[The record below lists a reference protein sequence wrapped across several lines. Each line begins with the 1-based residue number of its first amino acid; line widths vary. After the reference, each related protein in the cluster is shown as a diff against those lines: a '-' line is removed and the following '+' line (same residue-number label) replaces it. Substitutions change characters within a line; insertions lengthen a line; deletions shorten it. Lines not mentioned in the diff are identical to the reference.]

1 MIDCD
6 LYIFVIDTD
15 SGYPQIFAQ
24 ELGAFMTGVPSLM
37 GFGKTDEYTQ
47 SYCDDMGIKGDS
59 QFRDYNDHIIHV
71 GCEQGYCSTRPT
83 PGWFSD
89 GIGNHYRDG
98 SISDGA
104 VQAKYRADRAAHIK
118 RTGSPPYGGGKEKF
132 SKHPAHQSVA
142 IFMDRRPT
150 EEEVQVMIERADKF
164 VFKGGQTPK
173 IEGFRLLFRTV
184 HESTLVT
191 HRRLSP
197 ENPLPFPLPD

>member
-1 MIDCD
+1 MIDFD

-15 SGYPQIFAQ
+15 SNHPNSFAQ

-37 GFGKTDEYTQ
+37 GFGKTEEYAQ
-47 SYCDDMGIKGDS
+47 SYRDDMGFRVDS
-59 QFRDYNDHIIHV
+59 YNDHIIHV
-71 GCEQGYCSTRPT
+71 GDEQGYFSTRST

-98 SISDGA
+98 SISDEA
-104 VQAKYRADRAAHIK
+104 VQAKYKSDRAAHIK
-118 RTGSPPYGGGKEKF
+118 RTGSPPYGGSKEKF

-150 EEEVQVMIERADKF
+150 DEEIQVMIERADKF

-173 IEGFRLLFRTV
+173 IDGFRLLFRTV

-191 HRRLSP
+191 RRRLSP
-197 ENPLPFPLPD
+197 KKPTAISTS

>member
-1 MIDCD
+1 MIDFD

-15 SGYPQIFAQ
+15 DSQPNRFAQ
-24 ELGAFMTGVPSLM
+24 ELGAFMTGVPQI
-37 GFGKTDEYTQ
+37 GFGKTEEYAQ
-47 SYCDDMGIKGDS
+47 SYRDDMG
-59 QFRDYNDHIIHV
+59 FRVDGYNDHIIHV
-71 GCEQGYCSTRPT
+71 GDERGYFSTRPT

-89 GIGNHYRDG
+89 GIGNHYREG
-98 SISDGA
+98 STSDEA
-104 VQAKYRADRAAHIK
+104 VQKEYRVGRAAHIK

-150 EEEVQVMIERADKF
+150 VEEVQVMIERADKF

-191 HRRLSP
+191 HRRLSA
-197 ENPLPFPLPD
+197 ENPLPFPDQS